1 MLCKN
6 LLFEND
12 NTTKLMNHL
21 GGFGIE
27 KMGFELS
34 VVPGSPEGY
43 SLVDGHPGTKGPKF
57 LQVKMLP
64 VQPRVIWA
72 LS

>member
-1 MLCKN
+1 MAY
-6 LLFEND
+6 
-12 NTTKLMNHL
+12 
-21 GGFGIE
+21 E
-27 KMGFELS
+27 KRRYELS

-43 SLVDGHPGTKGPKF
+43 SLVDGHPGTKGAKF

-64 VQPRVIWA
+64 MQPEVIWA

>member
-1 MLCKN
+1 
-6 LLFEND
+6 
-12 NTTKLMNHL
+12 MNHL
-21 GGFGIE
+21 GGFGYE
-27 KMGFELS
+27 KMWYELS
-34 VVPGSPEGY
+34 VVPGSLEGY

>member
-1 MLCKN
+1 MDLA
-6 LLFEND
+6 
-12 NTTKLMNHL
+12 
-21 GGFGIE
+21 IE
-27 KMGFELS
+27 KMRNELS

-57 LQVKMLP
+57 LQVKMLS

>member
-1 MLCKN
+1 MDLA
-6 LLFEND
+6 
-12 NTTKLMNHL
+12 
-21 GGFGIE
+21 IE
-27 KMGFELS
+27 KMRNELS

-43 SLVDGHPGTKGPKF
+43 SLVEGHPGAKGPKF
-57 LQVKMLP
+57 LQVKMLS